1 MTNDL
6 RLTTVLEPRGP
17 AGAIVL
23 TEAHLAELRA
33 AKRSP
38 VTITVGDKS
47 VEGRIGV
54 MGGEI
59 LVGLAKAARVALG
72 VEIGQTI
79 DVTLS
84 VDEAP
89 REVAVPPELA
99 AALAANP
106 AAQKA
111 YDALAYSHRKEHAT
125 WVAEAKQ
132 PQTRDRRAAQAVEKI
147 LGT

>member
-1 MTNDL
+1 
-6 RLTTVLEPRGP
+6 
-17 AGAIVL
+17 
-23 TEAHLAELRA
+23 
-33 AKRSP
+33 
-38 VTITVGDKS
+38 
-47 VEGRIGV
+47 

-59 LVGLAKAARVALG
+59 LVGLAKAARTALG
-72 VEIGQTI
+72 VEIGQTL
-79 DVTLS
+79 DVILS

-132 PQTRDRRAAQAVEKI
+132 QDTRDRRAEQAVEKI
-147 LGT
+147 LGA

>member
-1 MTNDL
+1 MSL
-6 RLTTVLEPRGP
+6 HLTTVLEPRGP

-23 TEAHLAELRA
+23 TDAQLADLGA
-33 AKRSP
+33 SKRSP
-38 VTITVGDKS
+38 VTITVGDRS
-47 VEGRIGV
+47 VEARIGV
-54 MGGEI
+54 MGGEL
-59 LVGLAKAARVALG
+59 LVGLSKAARNALG

-79 DVTLS
+79 DATLS

-89 REVAVPPELA
+89 REVALPPELS

-106 AAQKA
+106 AARTA

-132 PQTRDRRAAQAVEKI
+132 QETRERRATQAVEKI
-147 LGT
+147 LGA

>member
-1 MTNDL
+1 MSL
-6 RLTTVLEPRGP
+6 QLTTVLEPRGP

-23 TEAHLAELRA
+23 TDAQLADLGA
-33 AKRSP
+33 SKRSP
-38 VTITVGDKS
+38 VTITVGDRS
-47 VEGRIGV
+47 VEARIGV
-54 MGGEI
+54 MAGEL
-59 LVGLAKAARVALG
+59 LVGLSKAARTALG

-79 DVTLS
+79 DATLS

-89 REVAVPPELA
+89 REVALPPELA

-106 AAQKA
+106 AARTA

-132 PQTRDRRAAQAVEKI
+132 QETRERRATQAVEKI
-147 LGT
+147 LGA